1 MRAQRVVMALLA
13 MLVGAVWLVAPAMAV
28 EAPTPNPDPFAGPGA
43 RLMQQDQQT
52 PAATPAPAAPAP
64 AATQAPAAPGA
75 AATPAPAAPTEQ
87 QAPQR
92 PGYSFNNPD
101 ASSGGGILAD
111 ACRNAPKMELP
122 GQSFYDAIAFGDTT
136 TNGMFA
142 RYRFAGWDSHLYNPG
157 CKDAV
162 VGALARYVGGTPG
175 MAGQAMTEEGGPNRA
190 ANIALGSVKFTI
202 AVIVLS
208 QRLGLGQYPLL
219 VVVDQVVTALQ
230 VVFGQTA
237 LVLALT
243 IGVTVTLCW
252 LMARRG
258 MDFGQ
263 LGVVLWRVAA
273 ISGLAIVLM
282 AWSVSFGTM
291 YDSMVN
297 ETSRVTSIAA
307 VGQDSPGAPADV
319 TADALMRD
327 VYMPLWGAVHL
338 GWDPDAISRYAERLH
353 AASAATVEEADR
365 VRGNADATQQLA
377 EAKARDYDAVA
388 AEIKASHPA
397 SYTWLEGKAAGQRVL
412 FAVMLALG
420 VLSAGVI
427 VVGLSVV
434 VFAARILMR
443 IGVGLYPVLAAGL
456 QFPLLHRWGIGIP
469 ALVLRWAA
477 YGVAAVI
484 VQVVYVRVMVVTLLV
499 NGGGSVWTR
508 LAALVLVNVALI
520 VGWMCRDKLATKIG
534 ALSDAQ
540 QLRVTMEAGLNRL
553 EHSITTGR
561 QRFEQG
567 RDGLHRAQD
576 KLAPPIAKKE
586 TKPDPTRPQ
595 PEPEQKKAP
604 AAKRAVAKRAVTDA
618 AIRKA
623 ARVAPPQARPA
634 VQVASAVAR
643 RSTRKTVGG
652 GKR

>member
-1 MRAQRVVMALLA
+1 MRARRVVMALLA
-13 MLVGAVWLVAPAMAV
+13 VLVGAVWLVVPAAAAP
-28 EAPTPNPDPFAGPGA
+28 APTPTPNPFAGPGA
-43 RLMQQDQQT
+43 RLMQQDQQA
-52 PAATPAPAAPAP
+52 PAATPAPTAPAP

-75 AATPAPAAPTEQ
+75 AAAPAPAAPTE

-92 PGYSFNNPD
+92 PGYSFNNPN

-122 GQSFYDAIAFGDTT
+122 GQSFYDVIAFGDTS

-175 MAGQAMTEEGGPNRA
+175 IAGQALTEEGGPNRA
-190 ANIALGSVKFTI
+190 ANIALGGVKFSL

-208 QRLGLGQYPLL
+208 QRLALGQYPLL

-230 VVFGQTA
+230 VVFGQAA

-243 IGVTVTLCW
+243 IGVTVTLCF

-297 ETSRVTSIAA
+297 ETSRVTSVAA

-319 TADALMRD
+319 TADALMHD

-353 AASAATVEEADR
+353 AASAATVEEANR
-365 VRGNADATQQLA
+365 VRGNADATEQLA

-397 SYTWLEGKAAGQRVL
+397 AYTWLEGKAAGQRVL

-443 IGVGLYPVLAAGL
+443 IGVGMYPVLAAGL

-469 ALVLRWAA
+469 ALVLRWAV
-477 YGVAAVI
+477 YGVAAVV

-520 VGWMCRDKLATKIG
+520 VGWMCRDRLATKVG

-540 QLRVTMEAGLNRL
+540 QLRVAVEAGLNRL

-561 QRFEQG
+561 QRFEKG

-576 KLAPPIAKKE
+576 RLAPPIAKKE
-586 TKPDPTRPQ
+586 AKPDPTRPQ

-604 AAKRAVAKRAVTDA
+604 AAKRAVANA

-634 VQVASAVAR
+634 VQVVSAVAR
-643 RSTRKTVGG
+643 RKTRKTVGG

>member
-1 MRAQRVVMALLA
+1 MRARRVVMALLA
-13 MLVGAVWLVAPAMAV
+13 VLVGAVWLVAPAAAAP
-28 EAPTPNPDPFAGPGA
+28 APTPTPNPFAGPGA
-43 RLMQQDQQT
+43 RIQQQDQQA
-52 PAATPAPAAPAP
+52 PPAPAAPAP
-64 AATQAPAAPGA
+64 AATQEPAAPGA

-87 QAPQR
+87 TPQR
-92 PGYSFNNPD
+92 PGYSFNNPN
-101 ASSGGGILAD
+101 AGSGGGILAD

-122 GQSFYDAIAFGDTT
+122 GQSFYDVIAFGDTT

-175 MAGQAMTEEGGPNRA
+175 MAGQAMTEEGGPNRG

-208 QRLGLGQYPLL
+208 QRLGLGQYPLI

-252 LMARRG
+252 LMMRRG

-273 ISGLAIVLM
+273 ISGLAVVLM

-297 ETSRVTSIAA
+297 ETSRVTSVAA

-319 TADALMRD
+319 TADALFHD

-353 AASAATVEEADR
+353 AASAATVEEANR
-365 VRGNADATQQLA
+365 VRGNADATEQLA

-388 AEIKASHPA
+388 AEIKSSHPA
-397 SYTWLEGKAAGQRVL
+397 AYTWLEGKDAGQRVL

-420 VLSAGVI
+420 ILSAGVI

-443 IGVGLYPVLAAGL
+443 IGVGMYPVLAAGL

-477 YGVAAVI
+477 YGVAAVV

-520 VGWMCRDKLATKIG
+520 VGWVCRDKLATKFG

-586 TKPDPTRPQ
+586 AKPDPTRPQ
-595 PEPEQKKAP
+595 PEPGQKKAP

-634 VQVASAVAR
+634 VLVASAVAR

>member
-1 MRAQRVVMALLA
+1 MRAHRVVMALLA
-13 MLVGAVWLVAPAMAV
+13 VLVGAVWLVVPAAAAP
-28 EAPTPNPDPFAGPGA
+28 APTPTPNPFAGPGA
-43 RLMQQDQQT
+43 RIQQQDQQA

-75 AATPAPAAPTEQ
+75 AATPAPAAPEPT
-87 QAPQR
+87 ATATPQR
-92 PGYSFNNPD
+92 PGYSFNNPN
-101 ASSGGGILAD
+101 AGSGGGILAD

-122 GQSFYDAIAFGDTT
+122 GQSFYDVIAFGDTT

-175 MAGQAMTEEGGPNRA
+175 MAGQAMTEEGGPNRG

-243 IGVTVTLCW
+243 IGVLMSLCF
-252 LMARRG
+252 LMMRRG

-263 LGVVLWRVAA
+263 LGVVLWRMAG
-273 ISGLAIVLM
+273 ICGLAIVLM

-297 ETSRVTSIAA
+297 DTSRVTSVAA

-319 TADALMRD
+319 TADALFHD

-353 AASAATVEEADR
+353 AASAATVEEANR
-365 VRGNADATQQLA
+365 VRGNADATEQLA

-397 SYTWLEGKAAGQRVL
+397 AYTWLEGKAAGQRVL

-443 IGVGLYPVLAAGL
+443 IGVGMYPVLAAGL

-477 YGVAAVI
+477 YGVAAVV

-508 LAALVLVNVALI
+508 LAALVLVNVALV
-520 VGWMCRDKLATKIG
+520 VGWMCRARLATKVG

-540 QLRVTMEAGLNRL
+540 QLRVAMEAGLNRL

-561 QRFEQG
+561 RRFEQG

-576 KLAPPIAKKE
+576 RLAPPIATKE
-586 TKPDPTRPQ
+586 GKPDPTQPQQPQ
-595 PEPEQKKAP
+595 PEKKAP
-604 AAKRAVAKRAVTDA
+604 AAKRAVANA

-623 ARVAPPQARPA
+623 ARVAPTQARPA

-643 RSTRKTVGG
+643 HRARRTVGG